1 MKKTVIAVTLLAL
14 LMSGCN
20 KPTSAASAS
29 DVTSASPSTSPIS
42 DSVPVVS
49 DSVSSSASPSTSVDS
64 DSNHQ
69 VTKEVFL
76 RLLTTGLAN
85 ATMTLTNTETEDGET
100 STTTTYLSYAN
111 DVACLSQPGY
121 SLSYLR
127 LKDKVLTQA
136 DAEIENG
143 TIVYNAD
150 YPEDLREKEENS
162 VWEHDILNQLLYEEN
177 WYDATDPRPAPS

>member
-29 DVTSASPSTSPIS
+29 DVTSASPSTS
-42 DSVPVVS
+42 
-49 DSVSSSASPSTSVDS
+49 VDS
-64 DSNHQ
+64 DSNHR

-100 STTTTYLSYAN
+100 STTTTYLSYVN

-143 TIVYNAD
+143 TIVTTQTT
-150 YPEDLREKEENS
+150 LRISGKRRKTVS
-162 VWEHDILNQLLYEEN
+162 GSMI
-177 WYDATDPRPAPS
+177 S